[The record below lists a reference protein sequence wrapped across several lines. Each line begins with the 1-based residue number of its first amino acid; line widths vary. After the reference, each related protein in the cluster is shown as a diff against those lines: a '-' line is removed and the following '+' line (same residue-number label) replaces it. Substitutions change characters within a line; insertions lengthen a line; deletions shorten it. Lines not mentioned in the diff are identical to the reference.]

1 MIRYIFLMLF
11 QLSILL
17 GQTTNGMDIFYL
29 IDVSGSYHK
38 EVLKDAVKFSGNL
51 YDELSSID
59 KPIFPQ
65 KHIVDV
71 MDEFGLTSEDCSDLV
86 EQDYSNPFITKSSNT
101 SAPFKDECLSEVL
114 KNSPARNTDLYGSIL
129 NAQDYLDY
137 PKKRKALLI
146 FSDFKDN
153 PAAYFE
159 GNINEIDLSGIT
171 VILLWSDTEV
181 KAQGAQSRKLA
192 NEIRKFLKKKNAT
205 NVQLV
210 SLKTLKNDRNAL
222 KDFTKNLIN
231 ISKQ

>member
-1 MIRYIFLMLF
+1 MIRYFFLMLF

-17 GQTTNGMDIFYL
+17 GQTTKGMDIFYL
-29 IDVSGSYHK
+29 IDVSGSYHN

-51 YDELSSID
+51 YDELSSMD

-71 MDEFGLTSEDCSDLV
+71 MDEYGLTSEDCSDLV
-86 EQDYSNPFITKSSNT
+86 AQDYSNPFITKSSNK
-101 SAPFKDECLSEVL
+101 SSLFKDECLSEVL
-114 KNSPARNTDLYGSIL
+114 KNSPASHTDLYGSIL

-171 VILLWSDTEV
+171 IVLLWSDTRV
-181 KAQGAQSRKLA
+181 KVEGAQARKLA
-192 NEIRKFLKKKNAT
+192 NDFKKFLKKKNAT

-210 SLKTLKNDRNAL
+210 SLKTLKNDQNSL
-222 KDFTKNLIN
+222 KDFAKNLLN

>member
-1 MIRYIFLMLF
+1 MLF
-11 QLSILL
+11 QLSVIL
-17 GQTTNGMDIFYL
+17 GQTTKGMDIFYL

-38 EVLKDAVKFSGNL
+38 EVLKDAVNFSGNL
-51 YDELSSID
+51 YDELSSMD

-71 MDEFGLTSEDCSDLV
+71 MDEYGLTSENCSDLV
-86 EQDYSNPFITKSSNT
+86 EQGFSNPFITKSSNT
-101 SAPFKDECLSEVL
+101 SAPFKDECLPEVL
-114 KNSPARNTDLYGSIL
+114 KNSPANYTDLYGSVL
-129 NAQDYLDY
+129 NAQDYLDF

-171 VILLWSDTEV
+171 VVLLWSDTRV
-181 KAQGAQSRKLA
+181 KVEGAQSRKLA
-192 NEIRKFLKKKNAT
+192 NEIRKFLKKKDAT
-205 NVQLV
+205 NVQVV

-222 KDFTKNLIN
+222 KDFAKNLIN